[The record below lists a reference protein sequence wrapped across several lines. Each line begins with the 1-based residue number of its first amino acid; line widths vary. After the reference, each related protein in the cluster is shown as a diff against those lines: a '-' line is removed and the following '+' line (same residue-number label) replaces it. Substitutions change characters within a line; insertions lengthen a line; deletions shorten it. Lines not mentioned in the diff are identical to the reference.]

1 MSTSSSSPLHV
12 DSEVGRLRQVIVHR
26 PGLELTRLTP
36 SNVDELLFDDVM
48 WGARAREE
56 HDSFV
61 SQLRDR
67 GVVVHEFSELLATVL
82 DTAEGR
88 EFVLSRTTNEHTVGP
103 QLVEPLRELLE
114 TLDGTSLAGALIGG
128 VLKHDL
134 ALPTG
139 SSLLWDY
146 LHDDDF
152 VLAPLPNTLFQRDNI
167 AFAYSGLSVHP
178 MAVAAREREIV
189 HSRAVLHHHPL
200 FRDAGLHT
208 YYGDDDTWHHPATCA
223 GGDILVAG
231 NGVVLVG
238 MGPRTTPQGVGMLVS
253 GYFSDPRRQVTR
265 VIVVELPKSPPLT
278 HLDTALT
285 MLDATTFSVYPYLD
299 KGLRSYTLTPRGTD
313 GAYDIEENTD
323 LFRAVAHALGVA
335 EVRVLQA
342 PIDEMTAAREQW
354 DDGSNFL
361 AVAPGVVFGY
371 DRNQSTNTFLRKH
384 GIEVVTIAG
393 SELGRGHG
401 GPRAMTC
408 PIERGPAS

>member
-1 MSTSSSSPLHV
+1 MTTTGTPALHV
-12 DSEVGRLRQVIVHR
+12 DSEVGALRQVVVHR
-26 PGLELTRLTP
+26 PGLELSRLTP
-36 SNVDELLFDDVM
+36 TNVDELLFDDVM
-48 WGARAREE
+48 WAARAREE

-61 SQLRDR
+61 GKLRDK
-67 GVVVHEFSELLATVL
+67 GVVVHQFAALLADVL
-82 DTAEGR
+82 GTDDGR

-114 TLDGTSLAGALIGG
+114 SLDGEGLANALVGG

-134 ALPTG
+134 LLPAG

-146 LHDDDF
+146 LDDEDF
-152 VLAPLPNTLFQRDNI
+152 VLAPLPNTLFQRDNV
-167 AFAYSGLSVHP
+167 AFAYAGVSVHP
-178 MAVAAREREIV
+178 MAKPARERELI
-189 HSRAVLHHHPL
+189 HSRAVLSFHPL
-200 FRDAGLHT
+200 FRDAGIHRF
-208 YYGDDDTWHHPATCA
+208 YGDDDVWHHPATCA
-223 GGDILVAG
+223 GGDIMVAG
-231 NGVVLVG
+231 NGVVLLG

-253 GYFSDPRRQVTR
+253 GYFSDPAEQVTK
-265 VIVVELPKSPPLT
+265 VIVVELPKNPPLT

-299 KGLRSYTLTPRGTD
+299 KELRSYTLTPRGRS
-313 GAYDIEENTD
+313 GEYDIEENDD
-323 LFRAVAHALGVA
+323 LFGAVSDALGVG

-342 PIDEMTAAREQW
+342 PIDEMAAAREQW

-384 GIEVVTIAG
+384 GIEVVTVAG

-408 PIERGPAS
+408 PIERDALV

>member
-1 MSTSSSSPLHV
+1 MSAQTTTALHV
-12 DSEVGRLRQVIVHR
+12 DSEVGVLHQVVVHR
-26 PGLELTRLTP
+26 PGLELARLTP
-36 SNVDELLFDDVM
+36 TNVDELLFDDVM
-48 WGARAREE
+48 WAARAREE

-61 SQLRDR
+61 GKLRDK
-67 GVVVHEFSELLATVL
+67 GVVVHEFSQLLADVL
-82 DTAEGR
+82 DTTDGR
-88 EFVLSRTTNEHTVGP
+88 EFVLSRTANEHTVGP
-103 QLVEPLRELLE
+103 QLVEPLRDMLQS
-114 TLDGTSLAGALIGG
+114 LDGTALAEALLGG
-128 VLKHDL
+128 VLKNDL
-134 ALPTG
+134 SLPAG

-146 LHDDDF
+146 LDDEDF
-152 VLAPLPNTLFQRDNI
+152 VLAPLPNTLFQRDNV
-167 AFAYSGLSVHP
+167 AFAYSGVSVHP
-178 MAVAAREREIV
+178 MAVPPRERELI
-189 HSRAVLHHHPL
+189 HSRAVLRFHPL
-200 FRDAGLHT
+200 FRDAGIHRF
-208 YYGDDDTWHHPATCA
+208 YGDDDVWHHPATCA

-231 NGVVLVG
+231 NGVVLLG

-253 GYFSDPRRQVTR
+253 GYFSDPARQVTK

-299 KGLRSYTLTPRGTD
+299 MGLTSYTLTPRDGS

-323 LFRAVAHALGVA
+323 LFGAIAQALDVAS
-335 EVRVLQA
+335 VRVLQA
-342 PIDEMTAAREQW
+342 PIDEMAAAREQW

-371 DRNQSTNTFLRKH
+371 DRNTSTNTFLRKN

-408 PIERGPAS
+408 PIERGPVA

>member
-1 MSTSSSSPLHV
+1 MTTTSTPALHV
-12 DSEVGRLRQVIVHR
+12 DSEVGRLAQVVVHR
-26 PGLELTRLTP
+26 PGIELTRLTP
-36 SNVDELLFDDVM
+36 TNVDELLFDDVM
-48 WGARAREE
+48 WAARAREE

-61 SQLRDR
+61 SKLRDR
-67 GVVVHEFSELLATVL
+67 GVVVHQFSGLLADVL

-114 TLDGTSLAGALIGG
+114 ALDGAALAEALIGG

-134 ALPTG
+134 SLPAG
-139 SSLLWDY
+139 SSLLWDF
-146 LHDDDF
+146 LDDEDF

-167 AFAYSGLSVHP
+167 AFAYSGVSVHP
-178 MAVAAREREIV
+178 MAKPARERELI
-189 HSRAVLHHHPL
+189 HSRAVLNFHPL
-200 FRDAGLHT
+200 FTSAHVHRF
-208 YYGDDDTWHHPATCA
+208 YGDDDSWHHPATCA

-231 NGVVLVG
+231 NGVVLLG
-238 MGPRTTPQGVGMLVS
+238 MGPRTTAQGVGMLVS
-253 GYFSDPRRQVTR
+253 GYFSDPAKQVTK
-265 VIVVELPKSPPLT
+265 VIVVELPRNPPLT

-299 KGLRSYTLTPRGTD
+299 KGLTSYTLTPRGDD
-313 GAYDIEENTD
+313 GAYDIDENTD
-323 LFRAVAHALGVA
+323 LFHAISVALGVD

-342 PIDEMTAAREQW
+342 PMDEMTAAREQW

-361 AVAPGVVFGY
+361 AVAPGVVMGY
-371 DRNQSTNTFLRKH
+371 DRNQSTNTFLRKN

-408 PIERGPAS
+408 PIERGPAA